1 MATALCLW
9 RCRKALRWG
18 GKCGGAGFLLLLALT
33 ATTANARPGPDD
45 LFDPRTEL
53 MPARS
58 ADRVSLEQTTAPGR
72 ATRADRIAK
81 LQISARR
88 GDDRAQYLLGK
99 LYLAG
104 SGIELEQ
111 DLALAAYWTERA
123 ALAGHA
129 TAQETLAGLYSAGAG
144 VPRDSIMA
152 AHWWRRAADQGRA
165 SAQFNLGLQYATG
178 NGVPSDAD
186 EAVFWWAQAAN
197 AGSAVA
203 QFNLGLMYMKGEGVE
218 EDLDEAVRLWEL
230 SARQGFEQAVHV
242 LRLFQ
247 MMR

>member
-1 MATALCLW
+1 MNSVHGLW
-9 RCRKALRWG
+9 DYREILRRG
-18 GKCGGAGFLLLLALT
+18 GKCCGMGLVLMAALT
-33 ATTANARPGPDD
+33 ATANATPGPGG

-53 MPARS
+53 MQSRS
-58 ADRVSLEQTTAPGR
+58 AERVSLEQIMAPGR
-72 ATRADRIAK
+72 ATRADLIEK
-81 LQISARR
+81 LQQSARR
-88 GDDRAQYLLGK
+88 GDSSAQHLLGK

-123 ALAGHA
+123 ALTGNAN
-129 TAQETLAGLYSAGAG
+129 AQDTLAGMYATGAG
-144 VPRDSIMA
+144 VPRDSILA

-178 NGVPSDAD
+178 NGVPPDAD
-186 EAVFWWAQAAN
+186 EAVFWWGQAAN

-203 QFNLGLMYMKGEGVE
+203 QFNLGLMYMKGEGVD
-218 EDLDEAVRLWEL
+218 EDLDEALRLWDL

>member
-1 MATALCLW
+1 MATVHGL
-9 RCRKALRWG
+9 RGCREILRR
-18 GKCGGAGFLLLLALT
+18 GATCCAAGLALLATLT
-33 ATTANARPGPDD
+33 ATANTRPGSGGLP
-45 LFDPRTEL
+45 DPRTEL
-53 MPARS
+53 MQAPS
-58 ADRVSLEQTTAPGR
+58 AERVLLEQTAVPGR
-72 ATRADRIAK
+72 ATHADRIAK
-81 LQISARR
+81 LQQSAQR
-88 GDDRAQYLLGK
+88 GDDRAQHLLGK

-111 DLALAAYWTERA
+111 DLVQAAYWTERA
-123 ALAGHA
+123 AHAGNA
-129 TAQETLAGLYSAGAG
+129 GAQETLAGLYATGAG
-144 VPRDSIMA
+144 VPRDSILA

-218 EDLDEAVRLWEL
+218 EDLDEAIRLWEL
-230 SARQGFEQAVHV
+230 SASQGFQQAVQV

-247 MMR
+247 MMH